1 MALTLVKIAVRH
13 PQVFVYV
20 CASGE
25 ARSSVVPFLQAR
37 VSFAGQQGA
46 AETPLHCSPVL
57 CTPSSRPTEDHC
69 PGLAGLAKS
78 NPLELGSITEVG
90 MIASHPGRKRQGPP
104 HCCQQDASTLQ
115 FASHSTILARPELIL
130 RLLFF
135 LQSGCLAGLQGGRE
149 LCWAWWSR
157 NTERLQLS
165 PHFRVRFH
173 SSLPADSFPW
183 LSDRKPNS
191 AYPMVNAQA
200 AACSGSSPHGPL
212 AEGEAV
218 LSNQVTPRVM
228 LSRALSFRP
237 WDITNNTVQ
246 GLSCGSVGEG
256 RGEAETLKVDAK
268 ILTCAFFLG
277 RAYLDLPW
285 ETECFTTLK
294 MSEPWI
300 WCSPHSLLCKSSL
313 HMLSV

>member
-1 MALTLVKIAVRH
+1 MYVLLGKLVA
-13 PQVFVYV
+13 
-20 CASGE
+20 
-25 ARSSVVPFLQAR
+25 
-37 VSFAGQQGA
+37 
-46 AETPLHCSPVL
+46 PLFH
-57 CTPSSRPTEDHC
+57 SSRPGF
-69 PGLAGLAKS
+69 PS
-78 NPLELGSITEVG
+78 LGSRGQPRPHYTALLSSVLPPVDPLKTTVQALQASLSLTPWSWGPSQVG

-115 FASHSTILARPELIL
+115 FALHSTILARPELIL